1 MKIEIR
7 NLSKQFRGAR
17 VLDDINLQMNSG
29 KIYGI
34 VGRNGSGKTM
44 LFRCLAGLV
53 RPSSGEILFDGKVL
67 HRDIPTPPNMGIVI
81 ENMGLYPDFTG
92 FTNLKYLAR
101 IRNAI
106 SDEEIRTAIDRVG
119 LDPGDRRI
127 LKKYSMGMRQRIVLA
142 QAIMERQDVI
152 VLDEP
157 TNALDEEGVSLIRT
171 ILKEEAARG
180 AVVAIASHNKEDILY
195 LCDEVYHM
203 SKGRLEAGEMSRDGA
218 GMERSEA

>member
-7 NLSKQFRGAR
+7 NLSKQFRGTK
-17 VLDDINLQMNSG
+17 VLEDVNLQMDGG

-53 RPSSGEILFDGKVL
+53 RPSSGEILFDGKAL
-67 HRDIPTPPNMGIVI
+67 HRDLPTPPNMGIVI

-92 FTNLKYLAR
+92 FANLKYLAG
-101 IRNAI
+101 IRKAI
-106 SDEEIRTAIDRVG
+106 SDEEIRAAMDRVG
-119 LDPGDRRI
+119 LDPEDGRTV
-127 LKKYSMGMRQRIVLA
+127 KKYSLGMRQRLVLA
-142 QAIMERQDVI
+142 QAFMERQDAI

-157 TNALDEEGVSLIRT
+157 TNALDEEGVRLIRT

-180 AVVAIASHNKEDILY
+180 AVVAIASHDKEDILY
-195 LCDEVYHM
+195 LCNEVFHM
-203 SKGRLEAGEMSRDGA
+203 SKGCLKAGAPSREGA
-218 GMERSEA
+218 GTEQSEA

>member
-17 VLDDINLQMNSG
+17 VLDDVNLQMNSG

-92 FTNLKYLAR
+92 FANLKYLAR

-106 SDEEIRTAIDRVG
+106 SDEEIRAAIDRVG
-119 LDPGDRRI
+119 LDPEDRRI
-127 LKKYSMGMRQRIVLA
+127 LKKYSLGMRQRIVLA

-203 SKGRLEAGEMSRDGA
+203 SKGRLKAGEPSRDSA